1 MVQSFADMR
10 WDLLEVII
18 IIIIFFLQANCH
30 RPNKN
35 MVTRRNDVARKQDR
49 ATMA

>member
-18 IIIIFFLQANCH
+18 IIIIFFFYKLI
-30 RPNKN
+30 
-35 MVTRRNDVARKQDR
+35 
-49 ATMA
+49 ATALIRTW